1 MRALVLELA
10 GIDGRRK
17 PILLRRQWAGREAH
31 EAAGTVGLPA
41 AGLIGEHHEQL
52 AIPRCLQKRIQAPGM
67 PRWPE
72 RSISM
77 KCSEPATSSVGLF
90 IGVGYEV
97 DPVSGLPP

>member
-1 MRALVLELA
+1 
-10 GIDGRRK
+10 
-17 PILLRRQWAGREAH
+17 
-31 EAAGTVGLPA
+31 
-41 AGLIGEHHEQL
+41 
-52 AIPRCLQKRIQAPGM
+52 M